1 MKYNQK
7 QYLMNIYENS
17 TKKNVQNIDKNVK
30 NSLKNQKNTQ
40 KINFFL
46 NFMC

>member
-17 TKKNVQNIDKNVK
+17 TKKNVQNIDKNVT

-40 KINFFL
+40 KIIFFL